1 MNEKKPVGRP
11 LITCDDLPKG
21 WEKKLIQMGKEG
33 KFDVHVRTYLNI
45 SNDTFYRLLDDEPK
59 FLEIVNRM
67 RELSQEWWVNLPIES
82 FSKGESKNMN
92 SQLYSLIMRN
102 RFQGWNDSLTKIDIT
117 TQGEKIDKQK
127 IEIEIIKK
135 TLENDL

>member
-1 MNEKKPVGRP
+1 MNEKRPVGRP
-11 LITCDDLPKG
+11 LITLDDLPKG
-21 WEKKLIQMGKEG
+21 WDKKLITMGKEG

-45 SNDTFYRLLDDEPK
+45 TNDTFYRLLDDEPK
-59 FLEIVNRM
+59 FLETVNRM

-82 FSKGESKNMN
+82 FSKGDSKNMN

>member
-1 MNEKKPVGRP
+1 MNEKRPVGRP
-11 LITCDDLPKG
+11 LITIDDLPKG
-21 WEKKLIQMGKEG
+21 WDKKLILMGKEG
-33 KFDVHVRTYLNI
+33 KFDVHVRTYLNMA
-45 SNDTFYRLLDDEPK
+45 NDTFYRLLDDEPK

-102 RFQGWNDSLTKIDIT
+102 RFQGWND
-117 TQGEKIDKQK
+117 
-127 IEIEIIKK
+127 
-135 TLENDL
+135 

>member
-1 MNEKKPVGRP
+1 MNEKRPVGRP
-11 LITCDDLPKG
+11 LITLDDLPKG
-21 WEKKLIQMGKEG
+21 WEKKLILMGKEG
-33 KFDVHVRTYLNI
+33 KFDVHVRTYLNMAT
-45 SNDTFYRLLDDEPK
+45 DTFYRLLDDEPK
-59 FLEIVNRM
+59 FLETVNRM

>member
-1 MNEKKPVGRP
+1 MNEKRPVGRP
-11 LITCDDLPKG
+11 LITLDDLPKG
-21 WEKKLIQMGKEG
+21 WEKKLILMGKEG

-45 SNDTFYRLLDDEPK
+45 TNDTFYRLLDDEPK
-59 FLEIVNRM
+59 FLETVNRM

-82 FSKGESKNMN
+82 FSKGDSKNMN

-117 TQGEKIDKQK
+117 TQGDKIDKQK

>member
-1 MNEKKPVGRP
+1 MNEKRPVGRP
-11 LITCDDLPKG
+11 LITIDDLPKG
-21 WEKKLIQMGKEG
+21 WDKKLILMGKEG
-33 KFDVHVRTYLNI
+33 KFDVHVRTYLNMA
-45 SNDTFYRLLDDEPK
+45 NDTFYRLLDDEPK

-127 IEIEIIKK
+127 IEIEII
-135 TLENDL
+135 

>member
-1 MNEKKPVGRP
+1 MNEKRPVGRP
-11 LITCDDLPKG
+11 LITIDDLPKG
-21 WEKKLIQMGKEG
+21 WDKKLILMGKEG
-33 KFDVHVRTYLNI
+33 KFDVHVRTYLNMA
-45 SNDTFYRLLDDEPK
+45 NDTFYRLLDDEPK

>member
-1 MNEKKPVGRP
+1 MNEKRPVGRP
-11 LITCDDLPKG
+11 LITIDDLPKG
-21 WEKKLIQMGKEG
+21 WDKKLILMGKEG
-33 KFDVHVRTYLNI
+33 KFDVHVRTYLNMA
-45 SNDTFYRLLDDEPK
+45 NDTFYRLLDDEPK
-59 FLEIVNRM
+59 ILEIVNRM

-82 FSKGESKNMN
+82 FSKGDSKNMN

>member
-1 MNEKKPVGRP
+1 MNDKRPVGRP
-11 LITCDDLPKG
+11 LLTCDDLPKG

-33 KFDVHVRTYLNI
+33 KFDVHVRTYLNMA
-45 SNDTFYRLLDDEPK
+45 NDTFYRLLDDEPK

-82 FSKGESKNMN
+82 FSKGDSKNMN

>member
-1 MNEKKPVGRP
+1 MNEKRPVGRP
-11 LITCDDLPKG
+11 LITLEDLPKG
-21 WEKKLIQMGKEG
+21 WDKKLITMGKEG
-33 KFDVHVRTYLNI
+33 KFDVHVRTYLNMAT
-45 SNDTFYRLLDDEPK
+45 DTFYRLLEDEPK

-82 FSKGESKNMN
+82 FSKGDSKNMN

>member
-1 MNEKKPVGRP
+1 
-11 LITCDDLPKG
+11 
-21 WEKKLIQMGKEG
+21 
-33 KFDVHVRTYLNI
+33 
-45 SNDTFYRLLDDEPK
+45 
-59 FLEIVNRM
+59 M

-82 FSKGESKNMN
+82 FSKGDSKNMN

-117 TQGEKIDKQK
+117 TQGDKIDKQK

>member
-1 MNEKKPVGRP
+1 MNEKRPVGRP
-11 LITCDDLPKG
+11 LITLEDLPKG
-21 WEKKLIQMGKEG
+21 WEKKLILMGKEG
-33 KFDVHVRTYLNI
+33 KFDVHVRTYLNMAT
-45 SNDTFYRLLDDEPK
+45 DTFYRLLEDEPK

-82 FSKGESKNMN
+82 FSKGDSKNMN

>member
-1 MNEKKPVGRP
+1 MNDKRPVGRP
-11 LITCDDLPKG
+11 LLTCDDLPKG

-33 KFDVHVRTYLNI
+33 KFDVHVRTYLNMA
-45 SNDTFYRLLDDEPK
+45 NDTFYRLLDDEPK

>member
-1 MNEKKPVGRP
+1 MNEKRPVGRP
-11 LITCDDLPKG
+11 LITIDDLPKG
-21 WEKKLIQMGKEG
+21 WDKKLILMGKEG
-33 KFDVHVRTYLNI
+33 KFDVHVRTYLNMA
-45 SNDTFYRLLDDEPK
+45 NDTFYRLLDDEPK

-102 RFQGWNDSLTKIDIT
+102 RFQGWNDSLTKID
-117 TQGEKIDKQK
+117 KQK

>member
-1 MNEKKPVGRP
+1 MNEKRPVGRP
-11 LITCDDLPKG
+11 LITIDDLPKG
-21 WEKKLIQMGKEG
+21 WDKKLILMGKEG
-33 KFDVHVRTYLNI
+33 KFDVHVRTYLNMA
-45 SNDTFYRLLDDEPK
+45 NDTFYRLLDDEPK

-82 FSKGESKNMN
+82 FSKGDSKNMN

>member
-1 MNEKKPVGRP
+1 MNEKRPVGRP
-11 LITCDDLPKG
+11 LITLDDLPKG
-21 WEKKLIQMGKEG
+21 WEKKLILMGKEG
-33 KFDVHVRTYLNI
+33 KFDVHVRTYLNMAT
-45 SNDTFYRLLDDEPK
+45 DTFYRLLEDEPK

-82 FSKGESKNMN
+82 FSKGDSKNMN